1 MERQI
6 KERKIGLPNFVE
18 VSAPIDYWKL
28 QVPTYES
35 AFSTNPRWKNNSN
48 DQFICTA
55 VFRKDYIEKIN
66 KEGGTLSRSAD
77 NMLPAFFVY
86 ESDELS
92 VPEQFKICNEIR
104 KDDLVSKWIF
114 SQTYSGSKSIHT
126 LVYIDPKFRE
136 SVAKDFRFY
145 WREVGERIFG
155 ENLTSMLDSQCA
167 SIGRLSRNPN
177 GIRENGKKQVCFY
190 YNSDYE
196 LMPYNL
202 SNLITEHTKALKKME
217 IQFQVNQK
225 QRQEAYANAI
235 DEHTK
240 LEKIHNKGKCSE
252 SFNLAYQVLVE
263 DTCPKGADY
272 VSAAAS
278 LKGCGFSREFIEELL
293 TKASNAHPSNIPKR
307 SIGVIL
313 RRLNV

>member
-6 KERKIGLPNFVE
+6 KERKIGLQFVE
-18 VSAPIDYWKL
+18 VPAQINYWAL

-35 AFSTNPRWKNNSN
+35 AFSTSPRWKDNAN

-55 VFRKDYIEKIN
+55 VFRKSYIEKIN

-86 ESDELS
+86 ESDELT
-92 VPEQFKICNEIR
+92 VPEQYKICNEIR
-104 KDDLVSKWIF
+104 QDPLVQKWIF
-114 SQTYSGSKSIHT
+114 SQTFSGSKSIHT
-126 LVYIDPKFRE
+126 LVYIAPEFRE
-136 SVAKDFRFY
+136 EVAKDFRYY
-145 WREVGERIFG
+145 WRVVGERIFG
-155 ENLTSMLDSQCA
+155 SNLTSMLDSQCA

-177 GIRENGKKQVCFY
+177 GVRDNGIKQVCIY
-190 YNSDYE
+190 YNDHFDE
-196 LMPYNL
+196 MPINL
-202 SNLITEHTKALKKME
+202 SNWITEHNVFLHKMKVQYE
-217 IQFQVNQK
+217 ADQK
-225 QRQEAYANAI
+225 RRQEAYANAV

-240 LEKIHNKGKCSE
+240 LERIHNKGGCSE

-263 DTCPKGADY
+263 DVCPKGADY

-293 TKASNAHPSNIPKR
+293 NKASAAHPTNIPKR